1 MRIFFNKKQHLFYI
15 IMDFNLTEEH
25 LMIQQAARDFAQTEL
40 LEGVIER
47 DELSKFPSEQ
57 VKKMADLGFL
67 GMMVDPKYGGA
78 GLDSVSYVLAVS
90 EIAKVD
96 ASSAVI
102 MSVNNSLVCA
112 GLEKYCNEE
121 QKMKYLVPLAKGEVI
136 GAFCLSEPEAGS
148 DASSQKTTAIDKG
161 DHYLLNG
168 MKNWITNGSS
178 ASTYIVMAQ
187 TDVEKGHKGINAFI
201 VEKGWA
207 GFDIG
212 PKEKKMGIR
221 GSDTHSLLFNDVKV
235 PKENRIGADGFGF
248 NFAMAVLNG
257 GRIGIASQ
265 ALGIAAGAYEL
276 ALKYSQERK
285 SFGKEIFKHQ
295 AIAFKLADMATQI
308 SAARLLCYNAALQK
322 DAGMDISQSGAMAK
336 LFASQTAMDTTI
348 EAVQIH
354 GGNGYVAEY
363 HVERMMRDAKI
374 TQIYEGTSE
383 IQRIVI
389 SRTLVS

>member
-1 MRIFFNKKQHLFYI
+1 
-15 IMDFNLTEEH
+15 MDFNLTEEQ
-25 LMIQQAARDFAQTEL
+25 LMIQQAARDFAQNEL
-40 LEGVIER
+40 LPGVIER
-47 DELSKFPSEQ
+47 DEHSKFPTEQ
-57 VKKMADLGFL
+57 VKKMAELGFM
-67 GMMVDPKYGGA
+67 GMMVDPKYGGS
-78 GLDSVSYVLAVS
+78 GLDSVSYVLAIT
-90 EIAKVD
+90 EIAKID
-96 ASSAVI
+96 ASAAVI

-112 GLEKYCNEE
+112 GLEKYCDEE
-121 QKMKYLVPLAKGEVI
+121 QKMKYLVPLAKGDVI

-148 DASSQKTTAIDKG
+148 DATSQKTTAIDKG

-168 MKNWITNGSS
+168 TKNWITNGSS
-178 ASTYIVMAQ
+178 ASTYIVIAQ

-221 GSDTHSLLFNDVKV
+221 GSDTHSLMFSDVKV

-248 NFAMAVLNG
+248 NFAMSVLNG

-265 ALGIAAGAYEL
+265 ALGIASGAYEL

-285 SFGKEIFKHQ
+285 AFGKEIFKHQ

-308 SAARLLCYNAALQK
+308 MAAKMLCFKAASEK
-322 DAGMDISQSGAMAK
+322 DSGMDISQSGAMAK